1 MRIRLV
7 HSMSLLMLTF
17 SSIAVLALGG
27 FAIWGLRSDFGNYL
41 LARDIVYLE
50 RFADV
55 AGREIQR
62 QGGIEVLYRGQF
74 DIYRVLDGLAPPPIG
89 ARQQPDCMQ
98 PCAPSDLRPHPRA
111 LPIDAIQ
118 RRLRIFDLQG
128 TLLTGEN
135 LAQAMEPDVDRP
147 ILINDKIVA
156 FARLRTS
163 TFVPKGSEAVFL
175 RDQYLHLL
183 ITSIIIIIAGILTS
197 LWMARQISSPII
209 AIRNATQK
217 FSKGDLTTRVVPDKS
232 YELMGQEIG
241 DLVHHINNM
250 AEGLEKIQGARRVW
264 LAEISHEL
272 RTPLTILQG
281 DIEALLDGVRLISRD
296 RIVII
301 HEETLKL
308 AKIVDD
314 LHLLAMFDLRAI
326 SSYFTEGD
334 VLEVVNKVLSRFQ
347 HNATASGLEI
357 RLKSSNETAT
367 SVFWDMPRIEQALG
381 IIVDNSIKY
390 TDSPGRI
397 EISIEK
403 RDERV
408 LIKIEDTV
416 PTINETE
423 LQRIFE
429 PFYRASRVT
438 GSEPKSGSGLGLA
451 ICREIITAHGG
462 YLQAECSLSGGL
474 SICIDLPLSSGGHS

>member
-1 MRIRLV
+1 
-7 HSMSLLMLTF
+7 MLTF

-27 FAIWGLRSDFGNYL
+27 LAIWGLRTDFGNYL

-55 AGREIQR
+55 AGREIHR

-74 DIYRVLDGLAPPPIG
+74 DIFQVIDGLAPPPIG
-89 ARQQPDCMQ
+89 ARPQPECLP
-98 PCAPSDLRPHPRA
+98 PCTPFDMRPHPRA

-118 RRLRIFDLQG
+118 RRLRIFSLEG

-135 LAQAMEPDVDRP
+135 LPQNMEPDVERP
-147 ILINDKIVA
+147 IIINDKVVA
-156 FARLRTS
+156 LVRLRTS
-163 TFVPKGSEAVFL
+163 TIVPKGSEEEFL
-175 RDQYLHLL
+175 RDQYLRL
-183 ITSIIIIIAGILTS
+183 IVTSIIIITAGVLTA
-197 LWMARQISSPII
+197 LWMARQLSNPII

-217 FSKGDLTTRVVPDKS
+217 ISEGDLTTRVAPSES
-232 YELMGQEIG
+232 YEMMGQEIG
-241 DLVHHINNM
+241 DLVHHINDM
-250 AEGLEKIQGARRVW
+250 AEGLERIQGAKRVW

-281 DIEALLDGVRLISRD
+281 DIEALLDGVRPISRD

-334 VLEVVNKVLSRFQ
+334 VLEVLNKIKSRFE

-357 RLKSSNETAT
+357 CLNSSHDTAI
-367 SVFWDMPRIEQALG
+367 SVFWDMKRIEQALG

-397 EISIEK
+397 EISMEK
-403 RDERV
+403 NDDRV
-408 LIKIEDTV
+408 LIKIEDTA
-416 PTINETE
+416 PTINEIE

-429 PFYRASRVT
+429 PFYRASRVAGGET
-438 GSEPKSGSGLGLA
+438 KSGSGLGLA
-451 ICREIITAHGG
+451 ICREIITTHGG
-462 YLQAECSLSGGL
+462 YLQAKCSLSGGL

>member
-1 MRIRLV
+1 
-7 HSMSLLMLTF
+7 MSLLMLAF
-17 SSIAVLALGG
+17 SSIAVIALGG
-27 FAIWGLRSDFGNYL
+27 FAIWGLRTDFGNYL
-41 LARDIVYLE
+41 QARDIVYLE
-50 RFADV
+50 RFAEL
-55 AGREIQR
+55 AGREIER

-74 DIYRVLDGLAPPPIG
+74 DIFRVIDGLAPPPIG
-89 ARQQPDCMQ
+89 ARPQPDCSQ
-98 PCAPSDLRPHPRA
+98 PCAPFDMRPHPRA

-118 RRLRIFDLQG
+118 RRLRIFDLEG
-128 TLLTGEN
+128 NLLKGEN
-135 LAQAMEPDVDRP
+135 LPQTSESDVDRR
-147 ILINDKIVA
+147 IIINDRTVA
-156 FARLRTS
+156 IARLRIS
-163 TFVPKGSEAVFL
+163 TFVPKGSEGEFL
-175 RDQYLHLL
+175 RDQYLHLMV
-183 ITSIIIIIAGILTS
+183 TSIIIIIASILTA
-197 LWMARQISSPII
+197 LWMARQISNPII

-217 FSKGDLTTRVVPDKS
+217 FSKGVLTTRVAPNKG

-241 DLVHHINNM
+241 DLVHHINDM
-250 AEGLEKIQGARRVW
+250 AEGPERIQGARRVW

-281 DIEALLDGVRLISRD
+281 DIEALLDGVRPISRD

-334 VLEVVNKVLSRFQ
+334 VVDVVNKVLSRFE
-347 HNATASGLEI
+347 HNATASGLGI
-357 RLKSSNETAT
+357 RLKSSHETAI
-367 SVFWDMPRIEQALG
+367 SVFWDMKRIEQALG

-403 RDERV
+403 NDDRV
-408 LIKIEDTV
+408 LIKIEDTA

-423 LQRIFE
+423 LKRIFE
-429 PFYRASRVT
+429 PFYRASRVVGGET
-438 GSEPKSGSGLGLA
+438 KSGSGLGLA
-451 ICREIITAHGG
+451 ICREIITSHGG
-462 YLQAECSLSGGL
+462 YLQAKCSLSGGL
-474 SICIDLPLSSGGHS
+474 SICIDLPFSSGGHS